1 MMALDLEDQEQ
12 LDEFKEWW
20 GKYGKLTI
28 NLVLLVLVAYASWQ
42 GYQYFQHK
50 KAVNASDI
58 YQSLVQLDQA
68 KVDLIQ
74 TEAAKLMNDYS
85 GTPYAGR
92 AAILLAK
99 SNFAAQ
105 DIKGAKSQLEWA
117 IANAQESTIKAIAS
131 LQLATLLL
139 DEKDYA
145 GAEKILSADIDQGYA
160 GLKDDLR
167 GDVYKAQG
175 KTAEAKQAY
184 ESALTNLDVEGRL
197 HLFTQQKLD
206 SLGS

>member
-1 MMALDLEDQEQ
+1 MALDLEDQEQ

-20 GKYGKLTI
+20 DKNGKRLI
-28 NLVLLVLVAYASWQ
+28 SLVLLALVAYASWQ

-50 KAVNASDI
+50 KSAEASDI
-58 YQSLVQLDQA
+58 YQGLVQLDPEKA
-68 KVDLIQ
+68 ESLKSD
-74 TEAAKLMNDYS
+74 AAKLMDDYS

-92 AAILLAK
+92 AAVLLAK
-99 SNFAAQ
+99 SNFSAQ
-105 DIKGAKSQLEWA
+105 NTDSAKTQLEWA
-117 IANAQESTIKAIAS
+117 IAHAQETSVQAIAS

-160 GLKDDLR
+160 GLKDDLQ
-167 GDVYKAQG
+167 GDVYLAQG
-175 KTAEAKQAY
+175 KAAEAKQAY
-184 ESALTNLDVEGRL
+184 ESALMNLDSEGRL

-206 SLGS
+206 ALGS